1 MGQVVVVVGKA
12 AAQGVEAVA
21 RLQVE
26 VVGRDVAVGGAGG
39 EEAAGG
45 DEEVHEGLL
54 VEVVP
59 AAVVAAVDERVGPVV
74 LGDEVAVF
82 GQVVRS
88 AVAPG
93 VEELVAQAEAVAP
106 GAELV
111 GGIEVVAVAVL
122 GGVQLAVAAGGV
134 DGRAAGGP
142 ALGRGAG
149 KERVERAGAEGGGV
163 GVPLAAAP
171 AGGVVAHAPGEAGP
185 ELHEGAVRQVALETE
200 VGGPCLVPV
209 VEGRG
214 AVAERA
220 ARVAEALLPQG
231 VAVVVAAVVPACAAV
246 DLEIARPVGGALV
259 FPEEA
264 GARFL
269 ERGQARAAARS
280 AVLAPRA
287 LVRGALVLCRVG
299 QPGVGR
305 EAPALP
311 ELFAKPRSSQ

>member
-122 GGVQLAVAAGGV
+122 GGV
-134 DGRAAGGP
+134 
-142 ALGRGAG
+142 
-149 KERVERAGAEGGGV
+149 
-163 GVPLAAAP
+163 
-171 AGGVVAHAPGEAGP
+171 
-185 ELHEGAVRQVALETE
+185 
-200 VGGPCLVPV
+200 
-209 VEGRG
+209 
-214 AVAERA
+214 
-220 ARVAEALLPQG
+220 
-231 VAVVVAAVVPACAAV
+231 
-246 DLEIARPVGGALV
+246 
-259 FPEEA
+259 
-264 GARFL
+264 
-269 ERGQARAAARS
+269 
-280 AVLAPRA
+280 
-287 LVRGALVLCRVG
+287 
-299 QPGVGR
+299 
-305 EAPALP
+305 
-311 ELFAKPRSSQ
+311 